1 MATRKLQ
8 ETAAGPDQR
17 ATLLIVDDAA
27 TIRAYLHHI
36 LSPEFACVAF
46 ADAESAFAAAC
57 TKPPDII
64 ISDVLMQPVDGYDFC
79 RRVRREPRLRDVP
92 IILLTG
98 TTDPDGRAI
107 GIEEGANDYLA
118 KPVRPRELLA
128 RVRALL
134 AYQAAQREVLRQKET
149 VAAAH
154 EELLRAQRQLVE
166 SEKLATLGALAAG
179 VAHEINNP
187 LAYVSSGFNTVAS
200 RFEELLERSAERS
213 SDQSLD
219 DALVKEAREEL
230 AEVRGEV
237 VHGLERIRRI
247 VADLSHFASDRRTEQ
262 VLDIQGEL
270 ERALTICKSRLLGVK
285 LERELTHSRE
295 VSLAAGYLTQVIL
308 NLLANAADAVAS
320 AKEPRIVLRTRDV
333 EGGVEV
339 SVEDNGAGIPPEV
352 LPHIFEPFFS
362 TKAQNQGAGLGLSV
376 CLGLARRWGGTLLVT
391 SEVGRG
397 STFRVVVPCRV
408 RPPSVGP
415 SNIRPA

>member
-1 MATRKLQ
+1 MRKLM
-8 ETAAGPDQR
+8 ETESGPDQR

-27 TIRAYLHHI
+27 TIRAYLQHI

-57 TKPPDII
+57 TQPPDLI
-64 ISDVLMQPVDGYDFC
+64 ISDVLMQPVNGYDFC
-79 RRVRREPRLRDVP
+79 RRVRADARLKDVP
-92 IILLTG
+92 VILLTG

-107 GIEEGANDYLA
+107 GIEEGASDYLG

-200 RFEELLERSAERS
+200 RFEELLERYPQDPEQAELRT
-213 SDQSLD
+213 
-219 DALVKEAREEL
+219 EL
-230 AEVRGEV
+230 GEIRDEVL
-237 VHGLERIRRI
+237 HGFERIRRI

-262 VLDIQGEL
+262 WLDVQAEL
-270 ERALTICKSRLLGVK
+270 ERALTICKSKLLGIR
-285 LERELTHSRE
+285 LERDLGHSKE

-308 NLLANAADAVAS
+308 NLLSNAADAVAGVR
-320 AKEPRIVLRTRDV
+320 EPCITLRTRDV
-333 EGGVEV
+333 DVGVEV

-362 TKAQNQGAGLGLSV
+362 TKATNHGAGLGLSV

-391 SEVGRG
+391 SELGRG
-397 STFRVVVPCRV
+397 STFRVIVPTRP

-415 SNIRPA
+415 SNQAPSPSGRGLG